1 MAAPVVLS
9 IDAMSGDHGPNVIVD
24 AALLALKEIPEL
36 QLVLV
41 GDEPTLKQVL
51 AARKHVPHQRLSLQ
65 HASEVVE
72 MDEQPSKALRSKKD
86 SSMRVAINLVKDGRA
101 QAAVSAGN
109 TGALM
114 ATARF
119 VLKTLPGIDRPAIV
133 SAIPSI
139 NGHVHMLDL
148 GANAECSA
156 EQLLQFAVMGSVLVS
171 AVYGIDKPKVALLN
185 IGEEEIK
192 GNEVIKAAAALLQAS
207 SLNYIG
213 FIEGNGIFLNDVDV
227 VVCDGFVGN
236 IALKTGE
243 GVAKMMKQFM
253 QEEFTRNIVT
263 KTAAV
268 MAMPA
273 LKALGK
279 RMDPRHY
286 NGASFA
292 GLNGIVIKSHG
303 SADAIAFANAIRVAV
318 LEVEKDVPK
327 RISSLIA
334 SALASI
340 PTPVESLAV
349 TP

>member
-1 MAAPVVLS
+1 MVAPVNISL
-9 IDAMSGDHGPNVIVD
+9 DAMSGDHGHTVAVS
-24 AALLALKEIPEL
+24 AALLALAQLPEL
-36 QLVLV
+36 KLVLV
-41 GDEPTLKQVL
+41 GDEATLTREL
-51 AARKHVPHQRLSLQ
+51 ATHRHVPRERIALR
-65 HASEVVE
+65 HASEVVA
-72 MDEQPSKALRSKKD
+72 MDESPSKAMRNKKD
-86 SSMRVAINLVKDGRA
+86 SSMRVAIDLVKEGRV

-156 EQLLQFAVMGSVLVS
+156 EQLLQFAVMGSAIVN
-171 AVYGIDKPKVALLN
+171 AVYGIERPRVALLN

-192 GNEVIKAAAALLQAS
+192 GNETIKQAAALISAS

-213 FIEGNGIFLNDVDV
+213 FVEGDGIFLSDVDV

-253 QEEFTRNIVT
+253 QEEFTRNLFT
-263 KTAAV
+263 KATAA

-273 LKALGK
+273 LKALGR
-279 RMDPRHY
+279 RMDVRHY

-292 GLNGIVIKSHG
+292 GLNGIVIESHG
-303 SADAIAFANAIRVAV
+303 SADALALANAIRVAV
-318 LEVEKDVPK
+318 LEVERDVPA
-327 RISSLIA
+327 RISSLMQA
-334 SALASI
+334 
-340 PTPVESLAV
+340 TPVVAVPVPVIQAES
-349 TP
+349 